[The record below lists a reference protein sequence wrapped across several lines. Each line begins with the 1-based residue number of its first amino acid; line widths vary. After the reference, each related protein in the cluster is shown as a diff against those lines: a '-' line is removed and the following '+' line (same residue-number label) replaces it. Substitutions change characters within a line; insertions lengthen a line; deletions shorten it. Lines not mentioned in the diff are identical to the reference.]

1 MNARPPCLAS
11 QDADAHARRLGDDEA
26 ASEFWAVQAARQIR
40 DALVPAR
47 ADDWF
52 ACNVPGPEYRW
63 SADEILSTAL
73 DSDHTPVRAAFSEL
87 MASPAAYP
95 LLRVLIDFWL
105 ESRGEAIAAALE
117 RQARQEARIAA

>member
-1 MNARPPCLAS
+1 MNARPPCL
-11 QDADAHARRLGDDEA
+11 DAWAVDAHVQRLSDDDA
-26 ASEFWAVQAARQIR
+26 ASDFWAVQAARQIR
-40 DALVPAR
+40 DTLVPAR

-52 ACNVPGPEYRW
+52 ACNVPGPGYRW
-63 SADEILSTAL
+63 SADEILATAL
-73 DSDHTPVRAAFSEL
+73 DSDHSPVRTAFSEL

-117 RQARQEARIAA
+117 RQAQQEASNV